1 MKIDTTTE
9 VLTRTGGI
17 ALEGKIF
24 KPKFLAKKLVIRYQK
39 KFYK

>member
-17 ALEGKIF
+17 AVDGALKTNLDGIAFDSLKESRF
-24 KPKFLAKKLVIRYQK
+24 R
-39 KFYK
+39 